1 MLKEVKATNSLEALD
16 VTIGVLNDIC
26 VPIKHKQIADSIQA
40 AIGNLGVVKQL
51 IEKEKAELTAKK
63 EAETPEETNE
73 ETGGQEET

>member
-1 MLKEVKATNSLEALD
+1 MLKEVKATNSLEAID

-26 VPIKHKQIADSIQA
+26 VPIKHKQIADSIHA

-51 IEKEKAELTAKK
+51 IEKEKAELTAKE

-73 ETGGQEET
+73 GTGGQEET